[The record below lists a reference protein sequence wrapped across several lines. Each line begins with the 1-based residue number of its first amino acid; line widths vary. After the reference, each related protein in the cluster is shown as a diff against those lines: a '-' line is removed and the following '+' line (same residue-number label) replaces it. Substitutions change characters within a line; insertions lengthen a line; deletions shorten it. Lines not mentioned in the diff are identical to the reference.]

1 MQLRRVALATALV
14 AALLWPAGDALAQS
28 LSPMRKSGTTP
39 SDVKGFRLVVG
50 NPYPTRMTFVITPMN
65 SAFTEVAPDAV
76 VQPGEVRLAPGSGR
90 SVIVQFRI
98 GSARKERTIG
108 VCISPKDLEGPVLP
122 RVCGTYTGIVIGG
135 AGG

>member
-1 MQLRRVALATALV
+1 MQLKRTLCLAVFA
-14 AALLWPAGDALAQS
+14 AALLLPAHAVMGQS
-28 LSPMRKSGTTP
+28 LSPMRKTGTTP

-50 NPYPTRMTFVITPMN
+50 NPYPGRMTFVITAMN
-65 SAFTEVAPDAV
+65 PEFTEVAADAV
-76 VQPGEVRLAPGSGR
+76 VQPGELRLAPGSGR

-122 RVCGTYTGIVIGG
+122 RVCGTYTGIVIGD